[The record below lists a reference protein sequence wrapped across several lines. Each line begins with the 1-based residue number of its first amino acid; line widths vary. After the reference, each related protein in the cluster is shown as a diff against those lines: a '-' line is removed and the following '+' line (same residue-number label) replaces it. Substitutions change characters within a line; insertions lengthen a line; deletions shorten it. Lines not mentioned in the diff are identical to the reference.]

1 MPGADEYRIVIT
13 GVRTKFM
20 TFEELEQKVK
30 NANVDTE
37 WQQLHSEAL
46 ALLKTMSD
54 EERRNLVTT
63 GKWSV
68 IESISMSVLY
78 PRE

>member
-1 MPGADEYRIVIT
+1 
-13 GVRTKFM
+13 M

-30 NANVDTE
+30 NANADTD

-54 EERRNLVTT
+54 EERRKLVRT

-78 PRE
+78 SRV

>member
-1 MPGADEYRIVIT
+1 
-13 GVRTKFM
+13 M

-30 NANVDTE
+30 NANADTD

-54 EERRNLVTT
+54 EERRKLVRT
-63 GKWSV
+63 GKWCLFY
-68 IESISMSVLY
+68 ILEYNVL
-78 PRE
+78 